1 MQNENKLDNLFQKLV
16 DNTISEKELD
26 CLMELIDSS
35 DPDEV
40 KNGILA
46 KHWENIEKGNLP
58 LTQRKNKDSK
68 VLLQKI
74 QYKIEDFEKKKK
86 VRSFY
91 PNNIVKYCSGIAATL
106 ILLVGV
112 YFFNQNTVGPSTAP
126 IAPITIENDPNSG
139 EITLQLDNGNVETI
153 SENGERKITTTN
165 GNLIASQQGNTLQ
178 YTAAETQDKL
188 VYNTLNIPHARQ
200 FDLVLSDGTKVKLN
214 SGSSIKY
221 PVRFLKG
228 QDRKVFLKGEAY
240 FDVTTDKAH
249 PFIVNADEMN
259 IQVLGTQF
267 NLSFYAEDEDISTVL
282 VEGAVVLYKE
292 GADINTNSS
301 SQLVPGQK
309 AEWNKINNTMTIKE
323 VDTNIYTAWKDGY
336 LVFKGSPF
344 YSIRSKLER
353 HFNITIDDKSGR
365 LENQIYTATFRNE
378 TIEEILK
385 AFQEDTPFEFIHEGA
400 KITILDTNINLK
412 KMPMKTN

>member
-1 MQNENKLDNLFQKLV
+1 MHNENKLDKLFQKLV
-16 DNTISEKELD
+16 DNTISEMELD
-26 CLMELIDSS
+26 CLMELINSS
-35 DPDEV
+35 DPDDV
-40 KNGILA
+40 KNNILA
-46 KHWENIEKGNLP
+46 KHWENVKTGNLP
-58 LTQRKNKDSK
+58 IKQRIKGDSE

-74 QYKIEDFEKKKK
+74 LFKIEDIEKKKK
-86 VRSFY
+86 VRTFLPH
-91 PNNIVKYCSGIAATL
+91 PNIGFWSGIAATF
-106 ILLVGV
+106 LLLAGV
-112 YFFNQNTVGPSTAP
+112 YFYNQNTVVTSTVP
-126 IAPITIENDPNSG
+126 ISIENDPNSG
-139 EITLQLDNGNVETI
+139 VITLQLDNGTIETI

-165 GNLIASQQGNTLQ
+165 GNLVASQQGNTLQ
-178 YTAAETQDKL
+178 YTAAEDQNKL
-188 VYNTLNIPHARQ
+188 VYNTLNIPFGRQ

-259 IQVLGTQF
+259 IRVLGTQF
-267 NLSFYAEDEDISTVL
+267 NLSFYPEDEDISTVL

-292 GADINTNSS
+292 GADINTNTS
-301 SQLVPGQK
+301 SQLVPGQM
-309 AEWNKINNTMTIKE
+309 AEWNKINNTMTVKE

-336 LVFKGSPF
+336 LLFKASSF

-353 HFNITIDDKSGR
+353 HFNITIEDRSGR
-365 LENQIYTATFRNE
+365 LANQIYTATFRNE
-378 TIEEILK
+378 TIEEILE
-385 AFQEDTPFEFIHEGA
+385 AFKEDTHFEYIHEGS
-400 KITILDTNINLK
+400 KIIILDTNINLK

>member
-1 MQNENKLDNLFQKLV
+1 MQNENKLDKLFQKLV

-26 CLMELIDSS
+26 CLMELINSS
-35 DPDEV
+35 DPDDV
-40 KNGILA
+40 KNNILA
-46 KHWENIEKGNLP
+46 KHWENVKTGNLP
-58 LTQRKNKDSK
+58 IKQRIKGDSE

-74 QYKIEDFEKKKK
+74 LFKIGDIEKKKK
-86 VRSFY
+86 VRTFLPH
-91 PNNIVKYCSGIAATL
+91 PNIGFWSGIAATF
-106 ILLVGV
+106 LLLAGV
-112 YFFNQNTVGPSTAP
+112 YFYNQNTVETSTVP
-126 IAPITIENDPNSG
+126 ISIENDPNSG
-139 EITLQLDNGNVETI
+139 VITLQLDNGTIETI

-165 GNLIASQQGNTLQ
+165 GNLVASQQGNTLQ
-178 YTAAETQDKL
+178 YTAAEDQNKL
-188 VYNTLNIPHARQ
+188 VYNTLNIPFGRQ

-259 IQVLGTQF
+259 IRVLGTQF
-267 NLSFYAEDEDISTVL
+267 NLSFYPEDEDISTVL

-292 GADINTNSS
+292 GADINTNTS
-301 SQLVPGQK
+301 SQLVPGQM
-309 AEWNKINNTMTIKE
+309 AEWNKINNTMTVKE

-336 LVFKGSPF
+336 LLFKASSF

-353 HFNITIDDKSGR
+353 HFNITIEDRSGR
-365 LENQIYTATFRNE
+365 LANQIYTATFRNE
-378 TIEEILK
+378 TIEEILE
-385 AFQEDTPFEFIHEGA
+385 AFKEDTHFEYIHEGS
-400 KITILDTNINLK
+400 KIIILDTNINLK

>member
-1 MQNENKLDNLFQKLV
+1 MDKLFQKLV

-26 CLMELIDSS
+26 CLMELINSS
-35 DPDEV
+35 DPDDV
-40 KNGILA
+40 KNNILA
-46 KHWENIEKGNLP
+46 KHWENVKTGNLP
-58 LTQRKNKDSK
+58 IKQRIKGDSE

-74 QYKIEDFEKKKK
+74 LFKIEDIEKKKK
-86 VRSFY
+86 VRTFLPH
-91 PNNIVKYCSGIAATL
+91 PNIGFWSGIAATF
-106 ILLVGV
+106 LLLAGV
-112 YFFNQNTVGPSTAP
+112 YFYNQNTVETSTVP
-126 IAPITIENDPNSG
+126 ISIENDPNSG
-139 EITLQLDNGNVETI
+139 VITLQLDNGTIETI

-165 GNLIASQQGNTLQ
+165 GNLVASQQGNTLQ
-178 YTAAETQDKL
+178 YTAAEDQNKL
-188 VYNTLNIPHARQ
+188 VYNTLNIPFGRQ

-259 IQVLGTQF
+259 IRVLGTQF
-267 NLSFYAEDEDISTVL
+267 NLSFYPEDEDISTVL

-292 GADINTNSS
+292 GADINTNTS
-301 SQLVPGQK
+301 SQLVPGQM
-309 AEWNKINNTMTIKE
+309 AEWNKINNTMTVKE

-336 LVFKGSPF
+336 LLFKASSF

-353 HFNITIDDKSGR
+353 HFNITIEDRSGR
-365 LENQIYTATFRNE
+365 LANQIYTATFRNE
-378 TIEEILK
+378 TIEEILE
-385 AFQEDTPFEFIHEGA
+385 AFKEDTHFEYIHEGS
-400 KITILDTNINLK
+400 KIIILDTNINLK

>member
-1 MQNENKLDNLFQKLV
+1 MHNENKLDKLFQKLV
-16 DNTISEKELD
+16 DNTISEMELD
-26 CLMELIDSS
+26 CLMELINSS
-35 DPDEV
+35 DPDDV
-40 KNGILA
+40 KNNILA
-46 KHWENIEKGNLP
+46 KHWENVKTGNLP
-58 LTQRKNKDSK
+58 IKQRIKGDSE

-74 QYKIEDFEKKKK
+74 LFKIEDIEKKKK
-86 VRSFY
+86 VRTFLPH
-91 PNNIVKYCSGIAATL
+91 PNIGFWSGIAATF
-106 ILLVGV
+106 LLLAGV
-112 YFFNQNTVGPSTAP
+112 YFYNQNTVVTSTVP
-126 IAPITIENDPNSG
+126 ISIENDPNSG
-139 EITLQLDNGNVETI
+139 VITLQLDNGTIETI

-165 GNLIASQQGNTLQ
+165 GNLVASQQGNTLQ
-178 YTAAETQDKL
+178 YTAAEDQNKL
-188 VYNTLNIPHARQ
+188 VYNTLNIPFGRQ

-259 IQVLGTQF
+259 IRVLGTQF
-267 NLSFYAEDEDISTVL
+267 NLSFYPEDEDISTVL

-292 GADINTNSS
+292 GADINTNTS
-301 SQLVPGQK
+301 SQLVPGQM
-309 AEWNKINNTMTIKE
+309 AEWNKINNTMTVKE

-336 LVFKGSPF
+336 LLFKASSF

-353 HFNITIDDKSGR
+353 HFNITIEDRSGR
-365 LENQIYTATFRNE
+365 LANQIYTATFRNE
-378 TIEEILK
+378 TIEEILE
-385 AFQEDTPFEFIHEGA
+385 AFKEDTHFEYIQQGS
-400 KITILDTNINLK
+400 KIIILDTNINLK

>member
-1 MQNENKLDNLFQKLV
+1 MQNENKLDKLFQKLV

-26 CLMELIDSS
+26 CLMELINSS
-35 DPDEV
+35 DPDDV
-40 KNGILA
+40 KNNILA
-46 KHWENIEKGNLP
+46 KHWENVKTGNLP
-58 LTQRKNKDSK
+58 IKQRIKGDSE

-74 QYKIEDFEKKKK
+74 LFKIEDIEKKKK
-86 VRSFY
+86 VRTFLPH
-91 PNNIVKYCSGIAATL
+91 PNIGFWSGIAATF
-106 ILLVGV
+106 LLLAGV
-112 YFFNQNTVGPSTAP
+112 YFYNQNTVETSTVP
-126 IAPITIENDPNSG
+126 ISIENDPNSG
-139 EITLQLDNGNVETI
+139 VITLQLDNGTIETI

-165 GNLIASQQGNTLQ
+165 GNLVASQQGNTLQ
-178 YTAAETQDKL
+178 YTAAEDQNKL
-188 VYNTLNIPHARQ
+188 VYNTLNIPFGRQ

-259 IQVLGTQF
+259 IRVLGTQF
-267 NLSFYAEDEDISTVL
+267 NLSFYPEDEDISTVL

-292 GADINTNSS
+292 GADINTNTS
-301 SQLVPGQK
+301 SQLVPGQM
-309 AEWNKINNTMTIKE
+309 AEWNKINNTMTVKE

-336 LVFKGSPF
+336 LLFKASSF

-353 HFNITIDDKSGR
+353 HFNITIEDRSGR
-365 LENQIYTATFRNE
+365 LANQIYTATFRNE
-378 TIEEILK
+378 TIEEILE
-385 AFQEDTPFEFIHEGA
+385 AFKEDTHFEYIHEGS
-400 KITILDTNINLK
+400 KIIILDTNINLK

>member
-1 MQNENKLDNLFQKLV
+1 MHNENKLDKLFQKLV
-16 DNTISEKELD
+16 DNTISEMELD
-26 CLMELIDSS
+26 CLMELINSS
-35 DPDEV
+35 DPDDV
-40 KNGILA
+40 KNNILA
-46 KHWENIEKGNLP
+46 KHWENVKTGNLP
-58 LTQRKNKDSK
+58 IKQRIKGDSE

-74 QYKIEDFEKKKK
+74 LFKIEDIEKKKK
-86 VRSFY
+86 VRTFLPH
-91 PNNIVKYCSGIAATL
+91 PNIGFWSGIAATF
-106 ILLVGV
+106 LLLAGV
-112 YFFNQNTVGPSTAP
+112 YFYNQNTVETSTVP
-126 IAPITIENDPNSG
+126 ISIENDPNSG
-139 EITLQLDNGNVETI
+139 VITLQLDNGTIETI

-165 GNLIASQQGNTLQ
+165 GNLVASQQGNTLQ
-178 YTAAETQDKL
+178 YTAAEDQNKL
-188 VYNTLNIPHARQ
+188 VYNTLNIPFGRQ

-259 IQVLGTQF
+259 IRVLGTQF
-267 NLSFYAEDEDISTVL
+267 NLSFYPEDEDISTVL

-292 GADINTNSS
+292 GADINTNTS
-301 SQLVPGQK
+301 SQLVPGQM
-309 AEWNKINNTMTIKE
+309 AEWNKINNTMTVKE

-336 LVFKGSPF
+336 LLFKASSF

-353 HFNITIDDKSGR
+353 HFNITIEDRSGR
-365 LENQIYTATFRNE
+365 LANQIYTATFRNE
-378 TIEEILK
+378 TIEEILE
-385 AFQEDTPFEFIHEGA
+385 AFKEDTHFEYIHEGS
-400 KITILDTNINLK
+400 KIIILDTNINLK

>member
-1 MQNENKLDNLFQKLV
+1 MHNENKLDKLFQKLV
-16 DNTISEKELD
+16 DNTISEMELD
-26 CLMELIDSS
+26 CLMELINSS
-35 DPDEV
+35 DPDDV
-40 KNGILA
+40 KNNILA
-46 KHWENIEKGNLP
+46 KHWENVKTGNLP
-58 LTQRKNKDSK
+58 IKQRIKGDSE

-74 QYKIEDFEKKKK
+74 LYKIEDIEKKKK
-86 VRSFY
+86 VRTFLPH
-91 PNNIVKYCSGIAATL
+91 PNIGFWSGIAATFL
-106 ILLVGV
+106 LLVGV
-112 YFFNQNTVGPSTAP
+112 YFYNQNTVVTSTVP
-126 IAPITIENDPNSG
+126 ISIENDPNSG
-139 EITLQLDNGNVETI
+139 VITLQLDNGTIETI

-165 GNLIASQQGNTLQ
+165 GNLVASQQGNTLQ
-178 YTAAETQDKL
+178 YTAAEDQNKL
-188 VYNTLNIPHARQ
+188 VYNTLNIPFGRQ

-259 IQVLGTQF
+259 IRVLGTQF
-267 NLSFYAEDEDISTVL
+267 NLSFYPEDEDISTVL

-292 GADINTNSS
+292 GADINTNTS
-301 SQLVPGQK
+301 SQLVPGQM
-309 AEWNKINNTMTIKE
+309 AEWNKINNTMTVKE

-336 LVFKGSPF
+336 LLFKASPF

-353 HFNITIDDKSGR
+353 HFNITIEDRSGR
-365 LENQIYTATFRNE
+365 LANQIYTATFRNE
-378 TIEEILK
+378 TIEEILE
-385 AFQEDTPFEFIHEGA
+385 AFKEDTHFEYIHEGS
-400 KITILDTNINLK
+400 KIIILDTNINLK

>member
-1 MQNENKLDNLFQKLV
+1 MHNENKLDKLFQKLV
-16 DNTISEKELD
+16 DNTISEMELD
-26 CLMELIDSS
+26 CLMELINSS
-35 DPDEV
+35 DPDDV
-40 KNGILA
+40 KNNILA
-46 KHWENIEKGNLP
+46 KHWENVKTGNLP
-58 LTQRKNKDSK
+58 IKQRIKGDSE

-74 QYKIEDFEKKKK
+74 LFKIGDIEKKKK
-86 VRSFY
+86 VRTFLPH
-91 PNNIVKYCSGIAATL
+91 PNIGFWSGIAATF
-106 ILLVGV
+106 LLLAGV
-112 YFFNQNTVGPSTAP
+112 YFYNQNTVETSTVP
-126 IAPITIENDPNSG
+126 ISIENDPNSG
-139 EITLQLDNGNVETI
+139 VITLQLDNGTIETI

-165 GNLIASQQGNTLQ
+165 GNLVASQQGNTLQ
-178 YTAAETQDKL
+178 YTAAEDQNKL
-188 VYNTLNIPHARQ
+188 VYNTLNIPFGRQ

-259 IQVLGTQF
+259 IRVLGTQF
-267 NLSFYAEDEDISTVL
+267 NLSFYPEDEDISTVL

-292 GADINTNSS
+292 GADINTNTS
-301 SQLVPGQK
+301 SQLVPGQM
-309 AEWNKINNTMTIKE
+309 AEWNKINNTMTVKE

-336 LVFKGSPF
+336 LLFKASSF

-353 HFNITIDDKSGR
+353 HFNITIEDRSGR
-365 LENQIYTATFRNE
+365 LANQIYTATFRNE
-378 TIEEILK
+378 TIEEILE
-385 AFQEDTPFEFIHEGA
+385 AFKEDTHFEYIHEGS
-400 KITILDTNINLK
+400 KIIILDTNINLK

>member
-1 MQNENKLDNLFQKLV
+1 MHNENKLDKLFQKLV
-16 DNTISEKELD
+16 DNTISEMELD
-26 CLMELIDSS
+26 CLMELINSS
-35 DPDEV
+35 DPDDV
-40 KNGILA
+40 KNNILA
-46 KHWENIEKGNLP
+46 KHWENVKTGNLP
-58 LTQRKNKDSK
+58 IKQRIKGDSE

-74 QYKIEDFEKKKK
+74 LYKIEDIEKKKK
-86 VRSFY
+86 VRTFLPH
-91 PNNIVKYCSGIAATL
+91 PNIGFWSGIAATF
-106 ILLVGV
+106 LLLAGV
-112 YFFNQNTVGPSTAP
+112 YFYNQNTVVTSTVP
-126 IAPITIENDPNSG
+126 ISIENDPNSG
-139 EITLQLDNGNVETI
+139 VITLQLDNGTIETI

-165 GNLIASQQGNTLQ
+165 GNLVASQQGNTLQ
-178 YTAAETQDKL
+178 YTAAEDQNKL
-188 VYNTLNIPHARQ
+188 VYNTLNIPFGRQ

-259 IQVLGTQF
+259 IRVLGTQF
-267 NLSFYAEDEDISTVL
+267 NLSFYPEDEDISTVL

-292 GADINTNSS
+292 GADINTNTS
-301 SQLVPGQK
+301 SQLVPGQM
-309 AEWNKINNTMTIKE
+309 AEWNKINNTMTVKE

-336 LVFKGSPF
+336 LLFKASPF

-353 HFNITIDDKSGR
+353 HFNITIEDRSGR
-365 LENQIYTATFRNE
+365 LANQIYTATFRNE
-378 TIEEILK
+378 TIEEILE
-385 AFQEDTPFEFIHEGA
+385 AFKEDTHFEYIQQGS
-400 KITILDTNINLK
+400 KIIILDTNINLK

>member
-1 MQNENKLDNLFQKLV
+1 MHNENKLDKLFQKLV
-16 DNTISEKELD
+16 DNTISEMELD
-26 CLMELIDSS
+26 CLMELINSS
-35 DPDEV
+35 DPDDV
-40 KNGILA
+40 KNNILA
-46 KHWENIEKGNLP
+46 KHWENVKTGNLP
-58 LTQRKNKDSK
+58 IKQRIKGDSE

-74 QYKIEDFEKKKK
+74 LFKIGDIEKKKK
-86 VRSFY
+86 VRTFLPH
-91 PNNIVKYCSGIAATL
+91 PNIGFWSGIAATF
-106 ILLVGV
+106 LLLAGV
-112 YFFNQNTVGPSTAP
+112 YFYNQNTVETSTVP
-126 IAPITIENDPNSG
+126 ISIENDPNSG
-139 EITLQLDNGNVETI
+139 VITLQLDNGTIETI

-165 GNLIASQQGNTLQ
+165 GNLVASQQGNTLQ
-178 YTAAETQDKL
+178 YTAAEDQNKL
-188 VYNTLNIPHARQ
+188 VYNTLNIPFGRQ

-259 IQVLGTQF
+259 IRVLGTQF
-267 NLSFYAEDEDISTVL
+267 NLSFYPEDEDISTVL

-292 GADINTNSS
+292 GADINTNTS
-301 SQLVPGQK
+301 SQLVPGQM
-309 AEWNKINNTMTIKE
+309 AEWNKINNTMTVKE

-336 LVFKGSPF
+336 LLFKASPF

-353 HFNITIDDKSGR
+353 HFNITIEDRSGR
-365 LENQIYTATFRNE
+365 LANQIYTATFRNE
-378 TIEEILK
+378 TIEEILE
-385 AFQEDTPFEFIHEGA
+385 AFKEDTHFEYIQQGS
-400 KITILDTNINLK
+400 KIIILDTNINLK

>member
-1 MQNENKLDNLFQKLV
+1 MHNENKLDKLFQKLV
-16 DNTISEKELD
+16 DNTISEMELD
-26 CLMELIDSS
+26 CLMELINSS
-35 DPDEV
+35 DPDDV
-40 KNGILA
+40 KNNILA
-46 KHWENIEKGNLP
+46 KHWENVKTGNLP
-58 LTQRKNKDSK
+58 IKQRIKGDSE

-74 QYKIEDFEKKKK
+74 LFKIGDIEKKKK
-86 VRSFY
+86 VRTFLPH
-91 PNNIVKYCSGIAATL
+91 PNIGFWSGIAATF
-106 ILLVGV
+106 LLLAGV
-112 YFFNQNTVGPSTAP
+112 YFYNQNTVETSTVP
-126 IAPITIENDPNSG
+126 ISIENDPNSG
-139 EITLQLDNGNVETI
+139 VITLQLDNGTIETI

-165 GNLIASQQGNTLQ
+165 GNLVASQQGNTLQ
-178 YTAAETQDKL
+178 YTAAEDQNKL
-188 VYNTLNIPHARQ
+188 VYNTLNIPFGRQ

-259 IQVLGTQF
+259 IRVLGTQF
-267 NLSFYAEDEDISTVL
+267 NLSFYPEDEDISTVL

-292 GADINTNSS
+292 GADINTNTS
-301 SQLVPGQK
+301 SQLVPGQM
-309 AEWNKINNTMTIKE
+309 AEWNKINNTMTVKE

-336 LVFKGSPF
+336 LLFKASPF

-353 HFNITIDDKSGR
+353 HFNITIEDRSGR
-365 LENQIYTATFRNE
+365 LANQIYTATFRNE
-378 TIEEILK
+378 TIEEILE
-385 AFQEDTPFEFIHEGA
+385 AFKEDTHFEYIQEGS
-400 KITILDTNINLK
+400 KIIILDTNINLK

>member
-1 MQNENKLDNLFQKLV
+1 MHNENKLDKLFQKLV
-16 DNTISEKELD
+16 DNTISEMELD
-26 CLMELIDSS
+26 CLMELINSS
-35 DPDEV
+35 DPDDV
-40 KNGILA
+40 KNNILA
-46 KHWENIEKGNLP
+46 KHWENVKTGNLP
-58 LTQRKNKDSK
+58 IKQRIKGDSE

-74 QYKIEDFEKKKK
+74 LYKIEDIEKKKK
-86 VRSFY
+86 VRTFLPH
-91 PNNIVKYCSGIAATL
+91 PNIGFWSGIAATFL
-106 ILLVGV
+106 LLVGV
-112 YFFNQNTVGPSTAP
+112 YFYNQNTVETSTVP
-126 IAPITIENDPNSG
+126 ISIENDPNSG
-139 EITLQLDNGNVETI
+139 VITLQLDNGTIETI

-165 GNLIASQQGNTLQ
+165 GNLVASQQGNTLQ
-178 YTAAETQDKL
+178 YTAAEDQNKL
-188 VYNTLNIPHARQ
+188 VYNTLNIPFGRQ

-259 IQVLGTQF
+259 IRVLGTQF
-267 NLSFYAEDEDISTVL
+267 NLSFYPEDEDISTVL

-292 GADINTNSS
+292 GADINTNTS
-301 SQLVPGQK
+301 SQLVPGQM
-309 AEWNKINNTMTIKE
+309 AEWNKINNTMTVKE

-336 LVFKGSPF
+336 LLFKASPF

-353 HFNITIDDKSGR
+353 HFNITIEDRSGR
-365 LENQIYTATFRNE
+365 LANQIYTATFRNE
-378 TIEEILK
+378 TIEEILE
-385 AFQEDTPFEFIHEGA
+385 AFKEDTHFEYIHEGS
-400 KITILDTNINLK
+400 KIIILDTNINLK

>member
-1 MQNENKLDNLFQKLV
+1 LDKLFQKLV
-16 DNTISEKELD
+16 DNTISEMELD
-26 CLMELIDSS
+26 CLMELINSS
-35 DPDEV
+35 DPDDV
-40 KNGILA
+40 KNNILA
-46 KHWENIEKGNLP
+46 KHWENVKTGNLP
-58 LTQRKNKDSK
+58 IKQRIKGDSE

-74 QYKIEDFEKKKK
+74 LFKIEDIEKKKK
-86 VRSFY
+86 VRTFLPH
-91 PNNIVKYCSGIAATL
+91 PNIGFWSGIAATF
-106 ILLVGV
+106 LLLAGV
-112 YFFNQNTVGPSTAP
+112 YFYNQNTVETSTVP
-126 IAPITIENDPNSG
+126 ISIENDPNSG
-139 EITLQLDNGNVETI
+139 VITLQLDNGTIETI

-165 GNLIASQQGNTLQ
+165 GNLVASQQGNTLQ
-178 YTAAETQDKL
+178 YTAAEDQNKL
-188 VYNTLNIPHARQ
+188 VYNTLNIPFGRQ

-259 IQVLGTQF
+259 IRVLGTQF
-267 NLSFYAEDEDISTVL
+267 NLSFYPEDEDISTVL

-292 GADINTNSS
+292 GADINTNTS
-301 SQLVPGQK
+301 SQLVPGQM
-309 AEWNKINNTMTIKE
+309 AEWNKINNTMTVKE

-336 LVFKGSPF
+336 LLFKASSF

-353 HFNITIDDKSGR
+353 HFNITIEDRSGR
-365 LENQIYTATFRNE
+365 LANQIYTATFRNE
-378 TIEEILK
+378 TIEEILE
-385 AFQEDTPFEFIHEGA
+385 AFKEDTHFEYIHEGS
-400 KITILDTNINLK
+400 KIIILDTNINLK

>member
-1 MQNENKLDNLFQKLV
+1 MHNENKLDKLFQKLV
-16 DNTISEKELD
+16 DNTISEMELD
-26 CLMELIDSS
+26 CLMELINSS
-35 DPDEV
+35 DPDDV
-40 KNGILA
+40 KNNILA
-46 KHWENIEKGNLP
+46 KHWENVKTGNLP
-58 LTQRKNKDSK
+58 IKQRIKGDSE

-74 QYKIEDFEKKKK
+74 LFKIEDIEKKKK
-86 VRSFY
+86 VRTFLPH
-91 PNNIVKYCSGIAATL
+91 PNIGFWSGIAATFL
-106 ILLVGV
+106 LLVGV
-112 YFFNQNTVGPSTAP
+112 YFYNQNTVVTSTVP
-126 IAPITIENDPNSG
+126 ISIENDPNSG
-139 EITLQLDNGNVETI
+139 VITLQLDNGTVETI

-165 GNLIASQQGNTLQ
+165 GNLVASQQGNTLQ
-178 YTAAETQDKL
+178 YTAAEDQNKL
-188 VYNTLNIPHARQ
+188 VYNTLNIPFGRQ

-259 IQVLGTQF
+259 IRVLGTQF
-267 NLSFYAEDEDISTVL
+267 NLSFYPEDEDISTVL

-292 GADINTNSS
+292 GADINTNTS
-301 SQLVPGQK
+301 SQLVPGQM
-309 AEWNKINNTMTIKE
+309 AEWNKINNTMTVKE

-336 LVFKGSPF
+336 LLFKASPF

-353 HFNITIDDKSGR
+353 HFNITIEDRSGR
-365 LENQIYTATFRNE
+365 LDNQIYTATFRNE
-378 TIEEILK
+378 TIEEILE
-385 AFQEDTPFEFIHEGA
+385 AFKEDTHFEYVQEGS
-400 KITILDTNINLK
+400 KIIILDTNINLK

>member
-1 MQNENKLDNLFQKLV
+1 MHNENKLDKLFQKLV

-26 CLMELIDSS
+26 CLMELINSS
-35 DPDEV
+35 DLDDV

-46 KHWENIEKGNLP
+46 RHWENVKTGNLP
-58 LTQRKNKDSK
+58 IKKRIKGDSE

-74 QYKIEDFEKKKK
+74 LFKIENIENKKKA
-86 VRSFY
+86 RPFFQSA
-91 PNNIVKYCSGIAATL
+91 NIGFWSGIAATFL
-106 ILLVGV
+106 LLVGV
-112 YFFNQNTVGPSTAP
+112 YLYNQNTVGTSTAP
-126 IAPITIENDPNSG
+126 ITLESNPNSG
-139 EITLQLDNGNVETI
+139 EITLQLANGTIETI

-165 GNLIASQQGNTLQ
+165 GNLVASQQGNTLQ
-178 YTAAETQDKL
+178 YTADEAPDQL
-188 VYNTLNIPHARQ
+188 VYNTLNIPLGRQ

-228 QDRKVFLKGEAY
+228 QDRKVYLKGEAF

-259 IQVLGTQF
+259 IRVLGTQF
-267 NLSFYAEDEDISTVL
+267 NLSFYPEDEDISTVL

-292 GADINTNSS
+292 GADTNTNTS
-301 SQLVPGQK
+301 SQLIPGQR
-309 AEWNKINNTMTIKE
+309 AAWNKVNNTMTIKE

-336 LVFKGSPF
+336 LLFKASPF
-344 YSIRSKLER
+344 HSIRSKLER
-353 HFNITIDDKSGR
+353 HFNITIEDRSGK

-378 TIEEILK
+378 TIEEILE
-385 AFQEDTPFEFIHEGA
+385 AFKEDTPFEYLHEGS
-400 KITILDTNINLK
+400 KIIILDTNINPK
-412 KMPMKTN
+412 EDANEN

>member
-1 MQNENKLDNLFQKLV
+1 MHNENKLDKLFQKLV
-16 DNTISEKELD
+16 DNTISEMELD
-26 CLMELIDSS
+26 CLMELINSS
-35 DPDEV
+35 DPDDV
-40 KNGILA
+40 KNNILA
-46 KHWENIEKGNLP
+46 KHWENVKTGNLP
-58 LTQRKNKDSK
+58 IKQRIKGDSE

-74 QYKIEDFEKKKK
+74 LFKIGDIEKKKK
-86 VRSFY
+86 VRTFLPH
-91 PNNIVKYCSGIAATL
+91 PNIGFWSGIAATF
-106 ILLVGV
+106 LLLAGV
-112 YFFNQNTVGPSTAP
+112 YFYNQNTVETSTVP
-126 IAPITIENDPNSG
+126 ISIENDPNSG
-139 EITLQLDNGNVETI
+139 VITLQLDNGTIETI

-165 GNLIASQQGNTLQ
+165 GNLVASQQGNTLQ
-178 YTAAETQDKL
+178 YTAAEDQNKL
-188 VYNTLNIPHARQ
+188 VYNTLNIPFGRQ

-259 IQVLGTQF
+259 IRVLGTQF
-267 NLSFYAEDEDISTVL
+267 NLSFYPEDEDISTVL

-292 GADINTNSS
+292 GADINTNTS
-301 SQLVPGQK
+301 SQLVPGQM
-309 AEWNKINNTMTIKE
+309 AEWNKINNTMTVKE

-336 LVFKGSPF
+336 LLFKASSF

-353 HFNITIDDKSGR
+353 HFNITIEDRSGR
-365 LENQIYTATFRNE
+365 LANQIYTATFRNE
-378 TIEEILK
+378 TIEEILE
-385 AFQEDTPFEFIHEGA
+385 AFKEDTHFEYIQQGS
-400 KITILDTNINLK
+400 KIIILDTNINLK

>member
-1 MQNENKLDNLFQKLV
+1 MDKLFQKLV
-16 DNTISEKELD
+16 DNTISEMELD
-26 CLMELIDSS
+26 CLMELINSS
-35 DPDEV
+35 DPDDV
-40 KNGILA
+40 KNNILA
-46 KHWENIEKGNLP
+46 KHWENVKTGNLP
-58 LTQRKNKDSK
+58 IKQRIKGDSE

-74 QYKIEDFEKKKK
+74 LYKIEDIEKKKK
-86 VRSFY
+86 VRTFLPH
-91 PNNIVKYCSGIAATL
+91 PNIGFWSGIAATF
-106 ILLVGV
+106 LLLAGV
-112 YFFNQNTVGPSTAP
+112 YFYNQNTVETSTVP
-126 IAPITIENDPNSG
+126 ISIENDPNSG
-139 EITLQLDNGNVETI
+139 VITLQLDNGTIETI

-165 GNLIASQQGNTLQ
+165 GNLVASQQGNTLQ
-178 YTAAETQDKL
+178 YTAAEDQNKL
-188 VYNTLNIPHARQ
+188 VYNTLNIPFGRQ

-259 IQVLGTQF
+259 IRVLGTQF
-267 NLSFYAEDEDISTVL
+267 NLSFYPEDEDISTVL

-292 GADINTNSS
+292 GADINTNTS
-301 SQLVPGQK
+301 SQLVPGQM
-309 AEWNKINNTMTIKE
+309 AEWNKINNTMTVKE

-336 LVFKGSPF
+336 LLFKASPF

-353 HFNITIDDKSGR
+353 HFNITIEDRSGR
-365 LENQIYTATFRNE
+365 LANQIYTATFRNE
-378 TIEEILK
+378 TIEEILE
-385 AFQEDTPFEFIHEGA
+385 AFKEDTHFEYIHEGS
-400 KITILDTNINLK
+400 KIIILDTNINLK